1 MLEKDILGDNEVKI
15 MTNQG
20 LFTIEEILEKLDHL
34 EKLEKLV
41 YTDQLEN
48 TKHIE
53 NEYGRAL
60 TIFQNHCVVMEDSKY
75 ASKILFYLIKDYD
88 RLDRDHHSMYLEGCE
103 LEAENEKLKKFIE
116 IIKCMDISLNYDEEE
131 INASIEINGYLE
143 ITKEKYFLLEEVLE
157 IVK

>member
-1 MLEKDILGDNEVKI
+1 MEHNKGKI

-20 LFTIEEILEKLDHL
+20 WFTIEEIFEKLDHL

-60 TIFQNHCVVMEDSKY
+60 TIFQNHCMVMEDSKY
-75 ASKILFYLIKDYD
+75 ASKILMYLIKDYD

-103 LEAENEKLKKFIE
+103 LEAENEKLKNAIRILKDKINLKIETTAQNNPFITY
-116 IIKCMDISLNYDEEE
+116 DLWGSSTISK
-131 INASIEINGYLE
+131 
-143 ITKEKYFLLEEVLE
+143 KEYFLLEEVLE
-157 IVK
+157 NDK

>member
-1 MLEKDILGDNEVKI
+1 MDYNEIKI

-20 LFTIEEILEKLDHL
+20 LFSIEKILKKLDHL

-41 YTDQLEN
+41 YTNQLEN

-75 ASKILFYLIKDYD
+75 ASKILMYLIKDYD

-103 LEAENEKLKKFIE
+103 LIAENEKLKKAIE
-116 IIKCMDISLNYDEEE
+116 ILKKYYEFVLFPPPMDNVPEISISTDWDHYISQEE
-131 INASIEINGYLE
+131 
-143 ITKEKYFLLEEVLE
+143 YFLLKEVLE
-157 IVK
+157 